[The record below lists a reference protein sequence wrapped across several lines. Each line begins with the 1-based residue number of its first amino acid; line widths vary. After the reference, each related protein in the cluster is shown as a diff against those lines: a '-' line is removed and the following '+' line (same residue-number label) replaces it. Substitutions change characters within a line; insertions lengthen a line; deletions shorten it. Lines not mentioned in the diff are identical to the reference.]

1 MAGYDVDLFVIGAG
15 SGGVRAARVAAAHG
29 ARVMIAEEFRIGGTC
44 VIRGCVPKKLLVYAS
59 RFKDHFV
66 DAAGFGWTLAPAS
79 FDWPTLVAAKEK
91 EISRLSAIYRNNLDK
106 AGVAIEDSRAEI
118 VDAHGVRLIA
128 DGRKLSARIILISTG
143 GAPVLEP
150 DIPGREYAITSN
162 EIFDLPA
169 LPKRMLIVG
178 GGYIAVEFAAIF
190 ARLGTDVTL
199 VTRGEN
205 VLRGFDDDLRLGVR
219 DGLAHAGVK
228 LHFGMLPTRIEKTPT
243 GYHVSLTRGESLDA
257 EQVMIATGRRPNT
270 KGLGLEQAGVACD
283 SFGAVK
289 VDALSKTNIE
299 SIYAVGDVT
308 NRVALTPVA
317 IREGHAFADTVFGGK
332 PEAVVHTDIPTA
344 VFSTPELGTVGL
356 TETEARARF
365 DCVDIYMANFRPL
378 KATLSGREEK
388 TLMKI
393 VVDGVTDRVLGVH
406 ILGEDASEMTQ
417 VLGIAVKM
425 GAKKA
430 DFDVTMALHPTSAE
444 ELVTMRTRTARFER
458 EIAGPEGPDCGPL
471 GEG

>member
-1 MAGYDVDLFVIGAG
+1 MADYDVDLFVIGAG

-29 ARVMIAEEFRIGGTC
+29 ARVMIAEEFRVGGTC

-59 RFKDHFV
+59 RFKDHFA
-66 DAAGFGWTLAPAS
+66 DAAGFGWTLAGAS
-79 FDWPTLVAAKEK
+79 FDWPKLVAAKEK
-91 EISRLSAIYRNNLDK
+91 EVSRLSAIYRSNLDK
-106 AGVAIEDSRAEI
+106 AGVAVVDTRATIED
-118 VDAHGVRLIA
+118 AHSVRLVA
-128 DGRKLSARIILISTG
+128 DGRRLSAKIILISTG

-150 DIPGREYAITSN
+150 DVPGREHAITSN
-162 EIFDLPA
+162 EVFDLPSV
-169 LPKRMLIVG
+169 PKRMLIVG

-190 ARLGTDVTL
+190 ARLGTEVF
-199 VTRGEN
+199 VVARGEN
-205 VLRGFDDDLRLGVR
+205 VLRGFDDDLRSGVR

-228 LHFGMLPTRIEKTPT
+228 LHFRTQPTRIEKTAA
-243 GYHVSLTRGESLDA
+243 GCHVTLTKGASLDV
-257 EQVMIATGRRPNT
+257 EQVMLATGRRPNT
-270 KGLGLEQAGVACD
+270 NGLGLEKAGVELD
-283 SFGAVK
+283 HFGAVK
-289 VDALSKTNIE
+289 VDAFSKTNIE

-332 PEAVVHTDIPTA
+332 PEAVVHSGIPTA
-344 VFSTPELGTVGL
+344 VFSTPELATVGL
-356 TETEARARF
+356 TETEARALF
-365 DCVDIYMANFRPL
+365 ECVDIYMASFRPL
-378 KATLSGREEK
+378 KATLSGRTEK

-393 VVDGVTDRVLGVH
+393 VADGRTDRVLGVH

-417 VLGIAVKM
+417 ILGIAVKM

-430 DFDVTMALHPTSAE
+430 DFDATMALHPTSAE

-458 EIAGPEGPDCGPL
+458 EIPGPESPDSGPL